1 MPHRNY
7 KPVETVMELGA
18 QFIDVFEEIKG
29 MSCEEVLKLFGF
41 IMTATKPAVNPLA
54 VNSPLDQSP
63 GARKQKRNP
72 ESVAT
77 EHQGLS
83 KQEASSTSSPKQ
95 GSAMVDVESSYPHLL
110 DLTPTGTPKNMEYV
124 GSVLK
129 CLRAF
134 NGGSIWGY
142 VTTIKSLLSQDIS
155 FRVPFS
161 SEGLKGPVVL
171 ILMSALM
178 YYTYPDGVLE
188 VESFEFLKDDDLAAH
203 GIAPN
208 RGCRF
213 RFKFSGTSVSR
224 RPVHDMVSHIG
235 EKGIR
240 VKLTSIVSRCKERRL
255 AASVSAAPTAATDDE
270 VEESGKC
277 YAELFLRAAELAT
290 FGHKSPDFE
299 SDAQNVGVKVEEN
312 RMDLF
317 MGFSNE
323 GQLEYVLISM
333 VDASSDASSDAL

>member
-7 KPVETVMELGA
+7 KPLESAVDLGA

-41 IMTATKPAVNPLA
+41 IMTATKPAVTPLA
-54 VNSPLDQSP
+54 VSAPLAQSP

-72 ESVAT
+72 ESIAT
-77 EHQGLS
+77 EQGLT
-83 KQEASSTSSPKQ
+83 KQEASSSSSPKQ
-95 GSAMVDVESSYPHLL
+95 GSSIVDVGSSYPHLL
-110 DLTPTGTPKNMEYV
+110 DLTPAGTPKNMEYV

-142 VTTIKSLLSQDIS
+142 VTTIKSFLSQDIS

-161 SEGLKGPVVL
+161 SEGLKGRVVL

-188 VESFEFLKDDDLAAH
+188 VESFEFLKDEDLTAH

-240 VKLTSIVSRCKERRL
+240 VKLTSIVSHCKERRL

-299 SDAQNVGVKVEEN
+299 SDAQNVEVKVEEN
-312 RMDLF
+312 RLDLF
-317 MGFSNE
+317 MGFSSE
-323 GQLEYVLISM
+323 GQLEYVLISE
-333 VDASSDASSDAL
+333 VDAEP